1 MLLAALAHNA
11 VIRISSTAAPRAAPH
26 TTYNGTKQD
35 VPPAHEIEMLLR
47 PDRTEWLYD
56 ANFQTAGRRS
66 DGHFWS
72 IEAASIDLSGN
83 GRTSDPSRR

>member
-1 MLLAALAHNA
+1 
-11 VIRISSTAAPRAAPH
+11 
-26 TTYNGTKQD
+26 
-35 VPPAHEIEMLLR
+35 MLLR

-72 IEAASIDLSGN
+72 IEAASVDLSGN